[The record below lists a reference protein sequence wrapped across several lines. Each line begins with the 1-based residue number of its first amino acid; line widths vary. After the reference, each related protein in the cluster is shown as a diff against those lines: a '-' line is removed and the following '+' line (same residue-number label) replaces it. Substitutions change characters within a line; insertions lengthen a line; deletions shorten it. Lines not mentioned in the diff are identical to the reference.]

1 MSPLTP
7 VPIDSGEGPSL
18 PRGRILVVDDQ
29 RNMRATTAMLLRAEG
44 YTVLEAATGEEAL
57 GVLSGGGVDLLLTD
71 LKMEP
76 MDGLTLLKKGMESSP
91 RLQAIVM
98 TAFGSI
104 ESAVEAMRLGAYDYV
119 TKPFKEGELR
129 YRVER
134 ALERAKLLSA
144 VDLFAGEFN
153 RRHGLSSLVGRSAAM
168 RELTGRLLRVAQ
180 SDATVLIQGESG
192 TGKELVARA
201 LHTHSR
207 RKARPFVPV
216 NCAAISE
223 SLLESEL
230 FGHAKG
236 AFTGAVKARR
246 GLFEEAHGGTL
257 FIDEVTETSPA
268 FQSKLLRTLQ
278 EGEVRRVGESTALSV
293 DVRTVAATNR
303 DIEQEVEAKRFRQD
317 LYYRLNVVTLRV
329 PPLRER
335 LDDVPALA
343 EHFLERANTRT
354 PRPKRLSASA
364 VEHLMGYSFP
374 GNVRELENLVEQA
387 AALGEGDELL
397 PEDFPLRSSRAG
409 GRTETPVQ
417 GLNLAALNGA
427 MPPGGG
433 GAASLAEAVEEAER
447 RAIAQALERHGVD
460 LARVAEELQV
470 SSTTLWRKMKRLN
483 LRPPG
488 GREGEP

>member
-1 MSPLTP
+1 MT
-7 VPIDSGEGPSL
+7 DPSTTTL

-29 RNMRATTAMLLRAEG
+29 RNMRATTALLLRSEG
-44 YTVLEAATGEEAL
+44 YFVLEAATGEEAL
-57 GVLSGGGVDLLLTD
+57 QILSGGRVELMLTD

-76 MDGLTLLKKGMESSP
+76 MDGLTLLKKALEVSP
-91 RLQAIVM
+91 RLQVIMM

-104 ESAVEAMRLGAYDYV
+104 ESAVEAMRQGAFDYV

-134 ALERAKLLSA
+134 AQERARLQA
-144 VDLFAGEFN
+144 TVDMLAGEFN
-153 RRHGLSSLVGRSAAM
+153 ERHGLSALVGRSPAM
-168 RELTGRLLRVAQ
+168 LELTSRLMRVAQ
-180 SDATVLIQGESG
+180 SDATVLVQGESG

-201 LHTHSR
+201 VHAHSR
-207 RKARPFVPV
+207 RKALPFVPV

-236 AFTGAVKARR
+236 AFTGAVRARR
-246 GLFEEAHGGTL
+246 GLVEEADGGTL
-257 FIDEVTETSPA
+257 FIDEVTETTPA

-278 EGEVRRVGESTALSV
+278 DGEVRRVGESTAVKV
-293 DVRTVAATNR
+293 DVRIVAATNR
-303 DIEQEVEAKRFRQD
+303 DIELEVQEKRFRQD

-335 LDDVPALA
+335 LEDVPALA
-343 EHFLERANTRT
+343 EHFLKRANARS
-354 PRPKRLSASA
+354 PNPKRLSATA
-364 VEHLMGYSFP
+364 VEHLMGHSFP

-387 AALGEGDELL
+387 AALSEGEELL
-397 PEDFPLRSSRAG
+397 PEDFPLRPNARVGGALGAPPAPLTTDASSRVP
-409 GRTETPVQ
+409 T
-417 GLNLAALNGA
+417 
-427 MPPGGG
+427 
-433 GAASLAEAVEEAER
+433 LAEAVEEAER
-447 RAIAQALERHGVD
+447 RAIAQALERYAMD
-460 LARVAEELQV
+460 LGRVAEELAV

-488 GREGEP
+488 GEHRE

>member
-1 MSPLTP
+1 MSTQPPGTP
-7 VPIDSGEGPSL
+7 QGQPPGQPGVK
-18 PRGRILVVDDQ
+18 GRILVVDDQ

-44 YTVLEAATGEEAL
+44 YGVQEAATGDEAL
-57 GVLSGGGVDLLLTD
+57 ALLGQGGVDLLLTD

-76 MDGLTLLKKGMESSP
+76 MDGLTLLKRALEVAP

-104 ESAVEAMRLGAYDYV
+104 ETAVEAMRIGAYDYV

-134 ALERAKLLSA
+134 ALERLKLQQA

-153 RRHGLSSLVGRSAAM
+153 SRHGLSALVGRSAAM
-168 RELTGRLLRVAQ
+168 RDLTQKLVRVAQ
-180 SDATVLIQGESG
+180 SDATVLVQGESG

-201 LHTHSR
+201 IHAHSR
-207 RKARPFVPV
+207 RSTRPFVPV

-236 AFTGAVKARR
+236 AFTGAVRARR
-246 GLFEEAHGGTL
+246 GLFEEADGGTI

-268 FQSKLLRTLQ
+268 FQSKLLRVLQ
-278 EGEVRRVGESTALSV
+278 EGEVRRVGESNAISV
-293 DVRTVAATNR
+293 DARTVAATNR
-303 DIEQEVEAKRFRQD
+303 DIEAEVREKRFRQD

-343 EHFLERANTRT
+343 EHFLQRANARSS
-354 PRPKRLSASA
+354 RQRRLSQSA
-364 VEHLMGYSFP
+364 LEHLMGYAFP

-387 AALGEGDELL
+387 AALAEGEELL
-397 PEDFPLRSSRAG
+397 PEDFPLRS
-409 GRTETPVQ
+409 GRPGEVRLTPVPMSE
-417 GLNLAALNGA
+417 GLVAQQRLPGLAGLT
-427 MPPGGG
+427 
-433 GAASLAEAVEEAER
+433 LAEAVEEAER
-447 RAIAQALERHGVD
+447 QAIAQALERHGVD
-460 LARVAEELQV
+460 LGRVAEELQV

-483 LRPPG
+483 LRPAG
-488 GREGEP
+488 STDRE

>member
-1 MSPLTP
+1 VTDASTTP
-7 VPIDSGEGPSL
+7 PS
-18 PRGRILVVDDQ
+18 RGRILVVDDQ
-29 RNMRATTAMLLRAEG
+29 RNLRVTTALLLRAEG
-44 YTVLEAATGEEAL
+44 YTVFEAASGEEAL
-57 GVLSGGGVDLLLTD
+57 AQLSSQSVDLLLTD

-76 MDGLTLLKKGMESSP
+76 MDGLTLLKKALEVVPG
-91 RLQAIVM
+91 LQVIMM

-104 ESAVEAMRLGAYDYV
+104 ETAVEAMRLGAYDYV

-134 ALERAKLLSA
+134 ALEVSKLQRA
-144 VDLFAGEFN
+144 VGMFAGEFN
-153 RRHGLSSLVGRSAAM
+153 QRHGLSALVGRSPAM
-168 RELTGRLLRVAQ
+168 RELTTRLLRVAQ

-192 TGKELVARA
+192 TGKELVSRA
-201 LHTHSR
+201 LHAHSR
-207 RKARPFVPV
+207 RSSRPFVPV

-223 SLLESEL
+223 ALLESEL

-246 GLFEEAHGGTL
+246 GLFEEADGGTL

-278 EGEVRRVGESTALSV
+278 DGEVRRVGESTALRV
-293 DVRTVAATNR
+293 DVRIVAATNR
-303 DIEQEVEAKRFRQD
+303 DIELEVQEKRFRQD

-335 LDDVPALA
+335 LEDVQALA
-343 EHFLERANTRT
+343 EHFLERANARS
-354 PRPKRLSASA
+354 PRPKRLSQAA
-364 VEHLMGYSFP
+364 VAHLMGYSFP

-387 AALGEGDELL
+387 AALAEGDELG
-397 PEDFPLRSSRAG
+397 PEDFPLRPQARLP
-409 GRTETPVQ
+409 RPVESVAPV
-417 GLNLAALNGA
+417 GSTLPVEGTSARPPTLAA
-427 MPPGGG
+427 
-433 GAASLAEAVEEAER
+433 AVEEAER
-447 RAIAQALERHGVD
+447 RAIAQALERNGTD
-460 LARVAEELQV
+460 LARVADELEV

-488 GREGEP
+488 DAPRE